1 MAFVGASGNLLFKTL
16 LENGIKRDECR
27 VANVFWRKP
36 PGNNIEIAKKSPL
49 WADYCM
55 KTKEDI
61 LSSNPK
67 VILVL
72 GSEALKLLF
81 PEKNISSSRGYIME
95 WNSIPL
101 VATWHPAAVIRNMN
115 LNFSFKL
122 DVKKAINIYREGFDS
137 RLFKQPSMQM
147 HPNNK
152 EKFIELLNEIR
163 EKQQFFSIDIECQQ
177 KPVWRCN
184 CIGIATGNIA
194 VNTMPTPDAVEALK
208 ETVKAVGDKAIFH
221 NAMFDIT
228 WLYGEFGI
236 EWSKAPHDTMLMH
249 HVLLCDQPK
258 SLEFCVSIYL
268 NVPSW
273 KEMRWSQDET
283 KWIYN
288 LLDCIYTYELFFIL
302 REELK
307 TMGFYEVYDKQKKE
321 ELLPAQFMGYLGLRL
336 NVERLQEHKIKIE
349 EEKTALAE
357 ELYELSGY
365 LNLNSPKQLKELLY
379 DRWKLPVGKLKGKV
393 SVNEEVLKSVI
404 KKIPKSKEQYKEWI
418 KKYLKWKTLSSI
430 LSKELKVEPCPFTG
444 VVNTSYNVAGTEG
457 ARWSS
462 SAPLW
467 GGGTNFQNRSKPFR
481 DIYIPRFDKWLFVGA
496 DYSGA
501 EARIVAWRC
510 GDNICKQAFLEGK
523 DIHKLTASMMFG
535 LKEEE
540 ITKELRNIGKRIR
553 HAANYNMSW
562 RKLAELMEVSGLE
575 AKELLER
582 YHRAYPNI
590 REVFHRKTQELV
602 RRTKMLTDAWGLPRI
617 FTGRLDDKAFR
628 EAYAFY
634 PQSTCTHTLNKAL
647 LELWE
652 WSKPLDWVALQ
663 FQIHDELVLI
673 VKNEKDKVFE
683 TLEMIEKSMLIEIP
697 IVDLS
702 TGKVEPLVLPI
713 EFKTGKNWGDMIEF
727 KKKEEVEKILEEL
740 EG

>member
-16 LENGIKRDECR
+16 MSNGIQRKSCR
-27 VANVFWRKP
+27 VANVFWRRP
-36 PGNNIEIAKKSPL
+36 PGNNISIAKKSPL
-49 WADYCM
+49 WSDYCM

-61 LSSNPK
+61 LSSKPK
-67 VILVL
+67 VILAL

-95 WNSIPL
+95 WNGIPV
-101 VATWHPAAVIRNMN
+101 VATWHPAAVIRNMS
-115 LNFSFKL
+115 LDFSFKL
-122 DVKKAINIYREGFDS
+122 DIKKAVDIYLKGFDS
-137 RLFKQPSMQM
+137 RLFKQPLMDM
-147 HPNNK
+147 FPNNK
-152 EKFIELLNEIR
+152 EKFIELLEEIR
-163 EKQQFFSIDIECQQ
+163 EKQLFFSIDIECQQ
-177 KPVWRCN
+177 KPAWRCN
-184 CIGIATGNIA
+184 CIGIATGNTA

-221 NAMFDIT
+221 NAMFDLT

-236 EWSKAPHDTMLMH
+236 EWSSAPYDTMVMH

-258 SLEFCVSIYL
+258 SLEYCVSIYL

-273 KEMRWSQDET
+273 KEMRWAHDET

-288 LLDCIYTYELFFIL
+288 LLDCIYTHELFFVL
-302 REELK
+302 KKELE
-307 TMGFYEVYDKQKKE
+307 TMGFWDVYYNQKRK

-336 NVERLQEHKIKIE
+336 DVEKLQEHRIKVE
-349 EEKTALAE
+349 EEMQEIAE

-379 DRWKLPVGKLKGKV
+379 NRWHLPTGKLKGKV
-393 SVNEEVLKSVI
+393 SVNEDVLKTVM
-404 KKIPKSKEQYKEWI
+404 KKIPKSEEQYKEWI
-418 KKYLKWKTLSSI
+418 KKYLKWKNLSSI

-444 VVNTSYNVAGTEG
+444 VVNTSYNIAGTEG

-481 DIYIPRFDKWLFVGA
+481 DIYIPRFDDWVFLGA

-510 GDNICKQAFLEGK
+510 GDDICKKAFLEGK

-535 LKEEE
+535 VREEE
-540 ITKELRNIGKRIR
+540 VTKELRNIGKRIR
-553 HAANYNMSW
+553 HASNYNMSW
-562 RKLAELMEVSGLE
+562 RKLAELMEISWAE
-575 AKELLER
+575 ARELLER
-582 YHRAYPNI
+582 YHRAYPNV
-590 REVFHRKTQELV
+590 RQVFHLKTQEII

-652 WSKPLDWVALQ
+652 WSKPLNWVALQ
-663 FQIHDELVLI
+663 FQIHDEIVLI
-673 VKNEKDKVFE
+673 VKKENDKI
-683 TLEMIEKSMLIEIP
+683 LEAMERIKKAMLIEIP

-702 TGKVEPLVLPI
+702 TDKVEPLVLPI
-713 EFKTGKNWGDMIEF
+713 EFKIGLNWGDMIEF
-727 KKKEEVEKILEEL
+727 DSEEEIDSVLEKIL
-740 EG
+740 